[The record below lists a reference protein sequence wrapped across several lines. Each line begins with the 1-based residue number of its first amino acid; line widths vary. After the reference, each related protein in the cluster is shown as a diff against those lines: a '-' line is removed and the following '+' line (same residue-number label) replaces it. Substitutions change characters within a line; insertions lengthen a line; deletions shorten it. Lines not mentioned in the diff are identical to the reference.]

1 MGLKELIFGGNVQ
14 NFNEKDGAYSDSV
27 QKWLPIQ
34 NVINGVI
41 VTKDRQ
47 FIKVLEVLPVNF
59 YLKSPIDQ
67 QNIIYQFASYLKIAP
82 DTLQILIVTQK
93 ADTAE
98 YIAFMRRCYEE
109 EDVEACREMI
119 EDNIAEVSFVASSEA
134 ITHRFF
140 IAFPYEQRMKARAST
155 IEAIAQRLNE
165 ETDTARRYLEMCG
178 LDVLEPEYS
187 DNATLEILY
196 ELINKQTSRRVKLPP
211 GVFDMLGEIH
221 GVYQ

>member
-14 NFNEKDGAYSDSV
+14 NFNERDGAYSDSV

-93 ADTAE
+93 ADTVE
-98 YIAFMRRCYEE
+98 YIAYMRRCYEE
-109 EDVEACREMI
+109 EEVDGRYGPITTTAIKQFQAAVGYKILQPTGYADADTLMVLFS
-119 EDNIAEVSFVASSEA
+119 EDAPRNPALAPPTDPNYPEFIVPETPVQPPTTATDLVIF
-134 ITHRFF
+134 IT
-140 IAFPYEQRMKARAST
+140 P
-155 IEAIAQRLNE
+155 
-165 ETDTARRYLEMCG
+165 D
-178 LDVLEPEYS
+178 P
-187 DNATLEILY
+187 
-196 ELINKQTSRRVKLPP
+196 
-211 GVFDMLGEIH
+211 
-221 GVYQ
+221 

>member
-67 QNIIYQFASYLKIAP
+67 QNIIYQFAS
-82 DTLQILIVTQK
+82 
-93 ADTAE
+93 
-98 YIAFMRRCYEE
+98 
-109 EDVEACREMI
+109 
-119 EDNIAEVSFVASSEA
+119 
-134 ITHRFF
+134 
-140 IAFPYEQRMKARAST
+140 
-155 IEAIAQRLNE
+155 
-165 ETDTARRYLEMCG
+165 
-178 LDVLEPEYS
+178 
-187 DNATLEILY
+187 
-196 ELINKQTSRRVKLPP
+196 
-211 GVFDMLGEIH
+211 
-221 GVYQ
+221 